1 MSHMKILNVI
11 ELLPKLKIKLL
22 IFRKVL
28 HILKFIV
35 LLIKTRGNSGDI
47 HEIISL
53 EEILDVN

>member
-1 MSHMKILNVI
+1 MKILNMI

-35 LLIKTRGNSGDI
+35 LLIKTRGKSGDI
-47 HEIISL
+47 HEIVSL